1 VRPKLPEVACNR
13 QRRSRRLTG
22 EMNLS
27 ATQMSSS
34 EVQYKATHYGI
45 TSRFKARPRK

>member
-13 QRRSRRLTG
+13 HRRSRRFTG

-34 EVQYKATHYGI
+34 EVQYKATHYG
-45 TSRFKARPRK
+45 TSSRFKTRARK